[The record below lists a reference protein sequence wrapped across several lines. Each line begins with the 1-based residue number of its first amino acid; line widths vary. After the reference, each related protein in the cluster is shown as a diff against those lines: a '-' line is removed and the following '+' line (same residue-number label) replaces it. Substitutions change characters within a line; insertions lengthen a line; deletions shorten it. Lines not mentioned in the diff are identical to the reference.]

1 VLVSNG
7 RVQNLAPIF
16 FGEDFPVPD
25 RVAEFER
32 VALCHSQS
40 LLRVARR
47 LTSHSAAEDLVQ
59 DCLLLAWRNF
69 HQFQTGTNARA
80 WLFRILFNAFYAEGR
95 KLRRVP
101 DLLPLTAHVR
111 GISSNGAAGGLES
124 AMEVSRALESL
135 QLDHRTV
142 LMLGVVE
149 GFTCGEMAEILGVP
163 VGTVMSRLSRAR
175 QAMRSLLSKTRLSET
190 RLTEREPAETK
201 APAVEWSAKEI

>member
-1 VLVSNG
+1 VGIERARAKS
-7 RVQNLAPIF
+7 RARSF
-16 FGEDFPVPD
+16 FGGAISAVSE
-25 RVAEFER
+25 RASEFER

-47 LTSHSAAEDLVQ
+47 LTTHSAAEDLVQ

-69 HQFQTGTNARA
+69 HQFQPGTNARA

-101 DLLPLTAHVR
+101 DLIPLTAHVR
-111 GISSNGAAGGLES
+111 GMPSTRGSRDFDEAV
-124 AMEVSRALESL
+124 EVSRALETL

-149 GFTCGEMAEILGVP
+149 GFTCGEIAEILAVP

-175 QAMRSLLSKTRLSET
+175 QAMRSIL
-190 RLTEREPAETK
+190 AETK
-201 APAVEWSAKEI
+201 SPAIECSASAKEN

>member
-1 VLVSNG
+1 
-7 RVQNLAPIF
+7 VQ
-16 FGEDFPVPD
+16 D

-47 LTSHSAAEDLVQ
+47 LTSPPAAEDLVQ

-69 HQFQTGTNARA
+69 HQFEPGTNARA
-80 WLFRILFNAFYAEGR
+80 WLFRILFNVFYAEGR

-101 DLLPLTAHVR
+101 ELLPLTAHIR
-111 GISSNGAAGGLES
+111 GIATSAAAGAIES
-124 AMEVSRALESL
+124 AMEVAQALETL
-135 QLDHRTV
+135 QRDHRTV

-149 GFTCGEMAEILGVP
+149 GFTCGEMAGILKVP

-175 QAMRSLLSKTRLSET
+175 EAMRS
-190 RLTEREPAETK
+190 RLTETRAPDAESSETK
-201 APAVEWSAKEI
+201 APAVEWSAKEFR